1 MERIGLLDCGRFVA
15 AIAVMAYHYFFNG
28 IANGKIAT
36 LSHSPAIVDF
46 AKYGYLGVEFFFIIS
61 GYVIFFSAQN
71 RSASEF
77 AVSRATR
84 LYPAFWAG
92 VLLTSLVASFW
103 GGALMGLHGW
113 EQIAANLTMIPETLG
128 VAPVDGVYWT
138 LLFELQFYLLV
149 LLCLLAWPRKQLD
162 LIFLAWP
169 FAILGATLI
178 GHGDLPYLGGYF
190 AYFAAGAL
198 FAILKKRPS
207 WPTVVALTVCFV
219 LCLNFSTEQAAEM
232 SATKGSTWSPYVV
245 EAVIGAFYCF
255 FALLNLPRLAQLDIP
270 ASRLLGG
277 LTYPIY
283 LIHAHIG
290 YMLLTR
296 FGTDENRPVAYLGT
310 IATIAALAYLIHTLV
325 ERRFAKQWK
334 ALFKAAVGL
343 PIQRL
348 SSLGALAL
356 TRVRAD

>member
-1 MERIGLLDCGRFVA
+1 MERIALLDCGRFVA
-15 AIAVMAYHYFFNG
+15 AIAVLGYHYFFNG

-36 LSHSPAIVDF
+36 LSHSPEIVEF

-77 AVSRATR
+77 AVSRAVR
-84 LYPAFWAG
+84 LYPAFWAA
-92 VLLTSLVASFW
+92 VLLTSFVASFW
-103 GGALMGLHGW
+103 GGTHMGVYGW
-113 EQIAANLTMIPETLG
+113 QIVANFTMIPEALG
-128 VAPVDGVYWT
+128 VALVDGVYWT
-138 LLFELQFYLLV
+138 LQFELEFYLLV
-149 LLCLLAWPRKQLD
+149 LLCLLAWPCKQLD
-162 LIFLAWP
+162 PIFLAWP
-169 FAILGATLI
+169 VVMLGAALT
-178 GHGDLPYLGGYF
+178 GHGDLPYCGGYF

-207 WPTVVALTVCFV
+207 WAAVVALTVCLS
-219 LCLNFSTEQAAEM
+219 LCLNFSIGQAAAM
-232 SATKGSTWSPYVV
+232 SATKGLTWSPYVIA
-245 EAVIGAFYCF
+245 AVIGGFYCF
-255 FALLNLPRLAQLDIP
+255 FALINLPRLAQLDIP
-270 ASRLLGG
+270 SSRLLGG

-310 IATIAALAYLIHTLV
+310 AATIGALAYLIHTLV

-334 ALFKAAVGL
+334 ALFKATVGL
-343 PIQRL
+343 PIQGL
-348 SSLGALAL
+348 SNLGTLVLA
-356 TRVRAD
+356 RVRAG